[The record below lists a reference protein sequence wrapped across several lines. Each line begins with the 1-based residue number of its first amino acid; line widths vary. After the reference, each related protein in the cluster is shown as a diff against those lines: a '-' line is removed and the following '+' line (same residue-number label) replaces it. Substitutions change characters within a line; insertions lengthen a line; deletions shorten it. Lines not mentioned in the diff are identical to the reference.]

1 MNGFEFQCGTKM
13 IFGKETELRV
23 GEELKKQGATRVLF
37 VYGGSSIKK
46 SGLYGKVARHHQK
59 LGCSPYIRFILD
71 YG

>member
-1 MNGFEFQCGTKM
+1 M

-46 SGLYGKVARHHQK
+46 A
-59 LGCSPYIRFILD
+59 D
-71 YG
+71 YMEKW